1 MSDEACET
9 LVRKVNARLGRDAV
23 ARAETEQC
31 FNVECEGG
39 LSDAAKETLTWLLR
53 ETYEPELFGAT
64 SALVGES
71 GSPVVEVGP
80 RLAFQSA
87 WSTNAVS
94 VCRSCGLENVTR
106 LERSR
111 RFKLFAAN
119 GASVDEEAV
128 RVFSAMVH
136 DRMTECVYDEPLKTF
151 ESNVTPEQV
160 YTVPITTEGRAALE
174 RVDKEMGLAFDDQ
187 DFDFYMRLFCDEIG
201 RDPTNVELFDMAQSN
216 SEHSRHWFFSGE
228 LTVDGQKIDKTLFK
242 MVKETIEG
250 DRAHNSVIQFKDN
263 SSAIRGFVNT
273 PLRPAN
279 AGGPSAMVKKETDLD
294 LLLTAETHNFPS
306 GVAPYPGA
314 ETGTGGRIRDT
325 HATGCGSTLVAG
337 TAGYMTGNLRL
348 DGKILPHEDTTAVY
362 PSNLASPLQILIDAS
377 NGASDYGNKFGEP
390 VILGFCRTF
399 GQRMPNGERR
409 EYIKPIMFSAGFG
422 QIDHTNLEKQE
433 GDIGMLVV
441 KIGGP
446 AYRIGCILYTSPSPR
461 DS

>member
-1 MSDEACET
+1 MGARRRAIVSRRARETTGRATGHATASEDVEHFFRRPFVSDEACET

-216 SEHSRHWFFSGE
+216 SEHSR
-228 LTVDGQKIDKTLFK
+228 LVLLR
-242 MVKETIEG
+242 
-250 DRAHNSVIQFKDN
+250 RAH
-263 SSAIRGFVNT
+263 R
-273 PLRPAN
+273 
-279 AGGPSAMVKKETDLD
+279 
-294 LLLTAETHNFPS
+294 
-306 GVAPYPGA
+306 
-314 ETGTGGRIRDT
+314 
-325 HATGCGSTLVAG
+325 
-337 TAGYMTGNLRL
+337 
-348 DGKILPHEDTTAVY
+348 
-362 PSNLASPLQILIDAS
+362 
-377 NGASDYGNKFGEP
+377 
-390 VILGFCRTF
+390 
-399 GQRMPNGERR
+399 
-409 EYIKPIMFSAGFG
+409 
-422 QIDHTNLEKQE
+422 
-433 GDIGMLVV
+433 
-441 KIGGP
+441 
-446 AYRIGCILYTSPSPR
+446 
-461 DS
+461 